1 MKRPIFVAIIGY
13 ILGIIVGLYLHTSI
27 VPFCICIVATPIIY
41 KKITKKKKSNKLK
54 LFSIKRYFRY
64 IKIFINSKIII
75 LIMVISIISN
85 TLVLIQ
91 NSNYEKTYTQLASKK
106 TIELTGT
113 IISNKEEKTYYNKYK
128 IETKIK
134 NKKYGKKNRKCF
146 KIY

>member
-1 MKRPIFVAIIGY
+1 
-13 ILGIIVGLYLHTSI
+13 
-27 VPFCICIVATPIIY
+27 
-41 KKITKKKKSNKLK
+41 
-54 LFSIKRYFRY
+54 
-64 IKIFINSKIII
+64 
-75 LIMVISIISN
+75 MVISIISN

-134 NKKYGKKNRKCF
+134 KTKNTDF
-146 KIY
+146 ILW

>member
-1 MKRPIFVAIIGY
+1 
-13 ILGIIVGLYLHTSI
+13 
-27 VPFCICIVATPIIY
+27 
-41 KKITKKKKSNKLK
+41 
-54 LFSIKRYFRY
+54 
-64 IKIFINSKIII
+64 
-75 LIMVISIISN
+75 MVISIISN

-134 NKKYGKKNRKCF
+134 NKKPFHLYLYSELLYNMTSILSKIIRKSQFNKLNISNIKAYYNVYGKEATLNHF
-146 KIY
+146 KLSEKVLKEILNN